1 MDKVRELEARLEE
14 ILKNDTP
21 LEEIGALELG
31 NTWRILD
38 GIKNEANEIMLDML
52 VGATRDEKGRMVSKD
67 KTTFDLKEIS
77 QISTGLDIITDKA
90 YDKMHELLM
99 EKNRKF
105 DLIAQKRDMKKIL
118 IHARYQ
124 NNSLIKTTEIEIES
138 IKRDKQVIADRMK
151 DDEEKGELSSEK
163 KALYERELEN
173 KDAIIN
179 AKMDS
184 INMLKERNEEC
195 NNDLDKIQND
205 INILMNGGKLEEPS
219 LEQAPAE
226 PERTEEEP
234 TVEPVTPEEPERTE
248 GEPEVTPV
256 PFPVGPETP
265 EEPERTEGE
274 PEVTP
279 VPFPVGPETPTEP
292 ERTEGEPVVT
302 PVPFPVGPETPAE
315 PERTEGEPEV
325 TPVPFPGGGEE
336 LPVEPEEEEP
346 TVEETPEPEQEEEE
360 EEYEPTP
367 APLPL
372 WKKVTLGL
380 MTAATVFLGAIGVHT
395 GIIAHNQNRMA
406 DSLEHI
412 AMVDVDNQ
420 EPDQDEDPKNEPDDD
435 KDKDQ
440 DQGKNPSSGDKDVN
454 PGSPSTEPTNPG
466 PTNPDP
472 VTPNPEPTNPEPTNP
487 EPTNP
492 EPSNPE
498 PSNPEPSNPEPSNP
512 EPSNPEPSN
521 PDPGQSDY
529 EKENGLPAHLDEGEV
544 IYDESTGISVN
555 DKGETY
561 QENKDGSLSYLGDQN
576 LDKSNSGSSIVGED
590 ELNPSIPQNP
600 PITGEEKTAEEAGLT
615 EGERDSLQ
623 DALDGVSGEDALDE
637 KVSNAHSTP
646 ATGEDYTQA
655 QNQAELD
662 KQTDADIA
670 NFFSNNG
677 IFDALN
683 DGQALMR

>member
-1 MDKVRELEARLEE
+1 
-14 ILKNDTP
+14 
-21 LEEIGALELG
+21 
-31 NTWRILD
+31 
-38 GIKNEANEIMLDML
+38 
-52 VGATRDEKGRMVSKD
+52 
-67 KTTFDLKEIS
+67 
-77 QISTGLDIITDKA
+77 
-90 YDKMHELLM
+90 
-99 EKNRKF
+99 
-105 DLIAQKRDMKKIL
+105 
-118 IHARYQ
+118 
-124 NNSLIKTTEIEIES
+124 
-138 IKRDKQVIADRMK
+138 
-151 DDEEKGELSSEK
+151 
-163 KALYERELEN
+163 
-173 KDAIIN
+173 
-179 AKMDS
+179 
-184 INMLKERNEEC
+184 
-195 NNDLDKIQND
+195 
-205 INILMNGGKLEEPS
+205 
-219 LEQAPAE
+219 
-226 PERTEEEP
+226 
-234 TVEPVTPEEPERTE
+234 
-248 GEPEVTPV
+248 
-256 PFPVGPETP
+256 
-265 EEPERTEGE
+265 
-274 PEVTP
+274 
-279 VPFPVGPETPTEP
+279 
-292 ERTEGEPVVT
+292 
-302 PVPFPVGPETPAE
+302 
-315 PERTEGEPEV
+315 
-325 TPVPFPGGGEE
+325 
-336 LPVEPEEEEP
+336 
-346 TVEETPEPEQEEEE
+346 
-360 EEYEPTP
+360 
-367 APLPL
+367 
-372 WKKVTLGL
+372 

-440 DQGKNPSSGDKDVN
+440 DQGKNPSPGDKDVN
-454 PGSPSTEPTNPG
+454 PGSPST
-466 PTNPDP
+466 
-472 VTPNPEPTNPEPTNP
+472 EPTNPEPTNP

-615 EGERDSLQ
+615 EGERDALQ
-623 DALDGVSGEDALDE
+623 DALDGISGEDALDE

>member
-67 KTTFDLKEIS
+67 KTTFELKEIS

-151 DDEEKGELSSEK
+151 ADEEKGELSTEK

-234 TVEPVTPEEPERTE
+234 TVEPITPEEPERTE
-248 GEPEVTPV
+248 GEPV
-256 PFPVGPETP
+256 
-265 EEPERTEGE
+265 
-274 PEVTP
+274 
-279 VPFPVGPETPTEP
+279 
-292 ERTEGEPVVT
+292 
-302 PVPFPVGPETPAE
+302 
-315 PERTEGEPEV
+315 V

-440 DQGKNPSSGDKDVN
+440 DQGKNPSPGDKDVN
-454 PGSPSTEPTNPG
+454 PGSPSTEPTNP
-466 PTNPDP
+466 
-472 VTPNPEPTNPEPTNP
+472 EPTNPEPTNP
-487 EPTNP
+487 EPSNPEPSNPEPSNP

>member
-77 QISTGLDIITDKA
+77 QISTRLDIITDKA

-151 DDEEKGELSSEK
+151 ADEEKGELSSEK

-179 AKMDS
+179 AKMAS

-265 EEPERTEGE
+265 
-274 PEVTP
+274 
-279 VPFPVGPETPTEP
+279 TEP

-302 PVPFPVGPETPAE
+302 PVPFPVGPETPTE
-315 PERTEGEPEV
+315 PERTGEEPEV

-440 DQGKNPSSGDKDVN
+440 DQGKNPSPGDKDVN
-454 PGSPSTEPTNPG
+454 PGSPST
-466 PTNPDP
+466 
-472 VTPNPEPTNPEPTNP
+472 EPTNPEPTNP

>member
-138 IKRDKQVIADRMK
+138 IKRDKQVIADIMK
-151 DDEEKGELSSEK
+151 ADEEKGELSSEK

-234 TVEPVTPEEPERTE
+234 TVEPI
-248 GEPEVTPV
+248 
-256 PFPVGPETP
+256 TP

-302 PVPFPVGPETPAE
+302 PVPFPVGPETPTE
-315 PERTEGEPEV
+315 PERTEGEPVVTPVPFPVGPETPAEPERTGEEPEV

-440 DQGKNPSSGDKDVN
+440 DQGKNPSPGDKDVN
-454 PGSPSTEPTNPG
+454 PGSPSTEPTNP
-466 PTNPDP
+466 
-472 VTPNPEPTNPEPTNP
+472 EPTNPEPTNP
-487 EPTNP
+487 EPSNPEPSNP

>member
-67 KTTFDLKEIS
+67 KTTFELKEIS

-151 DDEEKGELSSEK
+151 ADEEKGELSSEK

-234 TVEPVTPEEPERTE
+234 TVEPETPEEPERTE

-512 EPSNPEPSN
+512 
-521 PDPGQSDY
+521 DPGQSDY

>member
-38 GIKNEANEIMLDML
+38 GIKNEANEIMLDIL

-67 KTTFDLKEIS
+67 KTTFDVKEIS

-138 IKRDKQVIADRMK
+138 IKRDKQVIADIMK
-151 DDEEKGELSSEK
+151 TDEEKGELSPEK

-265 EEPERTEGE
+265 A
-274 PEVTP
+274 
-279 VPFPVGPETPTEP
+279 EP

-315 PERTEGEPEV
+315 PERTGEEPEV

-380 MTAATVFLGAIGVHT
+380 MTAATVFLGAICVHT
-395 GIIAHNQNRMA
+395 GIMAHNQNRMA

-466 PTNPDP
+466 T
-472 VTPNPEPTNPEPTNP
+472 TNPEPTNPEPTNP

-498 PSNPEPSNPEPSNP
+498 PTNPEPSNP

-615 EGERDSLQ
+615 EGERDALQ
-623 DALDGVSGEDALDE
+623 DALDGISGEDALDE

-655 QNQAELD
+655 QKQEELD

>member
-38 GIKNEANEIMLDML
+38 GIKNEANEIMLDIL

-67 KTTFDLKEIS
+67 KTTFDVKEIS

-138 IKRDKQVIADRMK
+138 IKRDKQVIADIMK
-151 DDEEKGELSSEK
+151 TDEEKGELSPEK

-265 EEPERTEGE
+265 GEPERTEGE

-279 VPFPVGPETPTEP
+279 VPFPVGPETPAEP

-315 PERTEGEPEV
+315 PERTGEEPEV

-380 MTAATVFLGAIGVHT
+380 MTAATVFLGAICVHT
-395 GIIAHNQNRMA
+395 GIMAHNQNRMA

-466 PTNPDP
+466 T
-472 VTPNPEPTNPEPTNP
+472 TNPEPTNPEPTNP

-498 PSNPEPSNPEPSNP
+498 PTNPEPSNPEPSNP

-615 EGERDSLQ
+615 EGERDALQ
-623 DALDGVSGEDALDE
+623 DALDGISGEDALDE

-655 QNQAELD
+655 QKQEELD

>member
-151 DDEEKGELSSEK
+151 ADEEKGELSSEK

-219 LEQAPAE
+219 LEQTPSE

-234 TVEPVTPEEPERTE
+234 TVEPV
-248 GEPEVTPV
+248 
-256 PFPVGPETP
+256 TP

-302 PVPFPVGPETPAE
+302 PVPFPVGPETPTE
-315 PERTEGEPEV
+315 PERTGEEPEV

-395 GIIAHNQNRMA
+395 GIMAHNQNRMA

-487 EPTNP
+487 EPT
-492 EPSNPE
+492 NPE

>member
-151 DDEEKGELSSEK
+151 ADEEKGELSSEK

-179 AKMDS
+179 AKMAS

-248 GEPEVTPV
+248 GEPE
-256 PFPVGPETP
+256 
-265 EEPERTEGE
+265 
-274 PEVTP
+274 
-279 VPFPVGPETPTEP
+279 
-292 ERTEGEPVVT
+292 VT

-440 DQGKNPSSGDKDVN
+440 DQGKNPSPGDKDVN
-454 PGSPSTEPTNPG
+454 PGSPSTEPTNP
-466 PTNPDP
+466 
-472 VTPNPEPTNPEPTNP
+472 EPTNPEPTNP
-487 EPTNP
+487 EPSNPEPSNPEPSNP

-615 EGERDSLQ
+615 EGERDALQ

>member
-1 MDKVRELEARLEE
+1 MDKVRELEASLEE

-151 DDEEKGELSSEK
+151 ADEEKGELSSEK

-179 AKMDS
+179 AKMAS

-248 GEPEVTPV
+248 GEPE
-256 PFPVGPETP
+256 
-265 EEPERTEGE
+265 
-274 PEVTP
+274 
-279 VPFPVGPETPTEP
+279 
-292 ERTEGEPVVT
+292 VT

-440 DQGKNPSSGDKDVN
+440 DQGKNPSPGDKDVN
-454 PGSPSTEPTNPG
+454 PGSPSTEPTNP
-466 PTNPDP
+466 
-472 VTPNPEPTNPEPTNP
+472 EPTNPEPTNP
-487 EPTNP
+487 EPSNPEPSNPEPSNP

-615 EGERDSLQ
+615 EGERDALQ

>member
-138 IKRDKQVIADRMK
+138 IKRDKQVIADIMK
-151 DDEEKGELSSEK
+151 TDEEKGELSPEK

-265 EEPERTEGE
+265 GEPERTEGE

-279 VPFPVGPETPTEP
+279 VPFPVGPETP
-292 ERTEGEPVVT
+292 
-302 PVPFPVGPETPAE
+302 AE
-315 PERTEGEPEV
+315 PERTGEEPEV

-336 LPVEPEEEEP
+336 LPVEPEEEP

-380 MTAATVFLGAIGVHT
+380 MTAATVFLGAICVHT
-395 GIIAHNQNRMA
+395 GIMAHNQNRMA

-440 DQGKNPSSGDKDVN
+440 DQGKNPSPGDKDVN
-454 PGSPSTEPTNPG
+454 PGSPSTEPTNPE
-466 PTNPDP
+466 PTNPG
-472 VTPNPEPTNPEPTNP
+472 TTNPEPTNPEPTNP

-498 PSNPEPSNPEPSNP
+498 PTNPEPSNPEPSNP

-615 EGERDSLQ
+615 EGERDALQ
-623 DALDGVSGEDALDE
+623 DALDGISGEDALDE

-655 QNQAELD
+655 QKQEELD

>member
-138 IKRDKQVIADRMK
+138 IKRDKQVIADIMK
-151 DDEEKGELSSEK
+151 ADEEKGELSSEK

-234 TVEPVTPEEPERTE
+234 TVEPI
-248 GEPEVTPV
+248 
-256 PFPVGPETP
+256 TP

-315 PERTEGEPEV
+315 PERTGEEPEV

-440 DQGKNPSSGDKDVN
+440 DQGKNPSPGDKDVN
-454 PGSPSTEPTNPG
+454 PGSPSTEPTNP
-466 PTNPDP
+466 
-472 VTPNPEPTNPEPTNP
+472 EPTNPEPTNP
-487 EPTNP
+487 EPSNPEPSNP

>member
-38 GIKNEANEIMLDML
+38 GIKNEANEIMLDIL

-67 KTTFDLKEIS
+67 KTTFDVKEIS

-138 IKRDKQVIADRMK
+138 IKRDKQVIADIMK
-151 DDEEKGELSSEK
+151 TDEEKGELSPEK

-265 EEPERTEGE
+265 
-274 PEVTP
+274 
-279 VPFPVGPETPTEP
+279 
-292 ERTEGEPVVT
+292 
-302 PVPFPVGPETPAE
+302 AE
-315 PERTEGEPEV
+315 PERTGEEPEV

-380 MTAATVFLGAIGVHT
+380 MTAATVFLGAICVHT
-395 GIIAHNQNRMA
+395 GIMAHNQNRMA

-466 PTNPDP
+466 T
-472 VTPNPEPTNPEPTNP
+472 TNPEPTNPEPTNP

-498 PSNPEPSNPEPSNP
+498 PTNPEPSNP

-615 EGERDSLQ
+615 EGERDALQ
-623 DALDGVSGEDALDE
+623 DALDGISGEDALDE

-655 QNQAELD
+655 QKQEELD